1 MIKFLDLQ
9 KIIEVLSLPMS
20 PVMIEEEVNYVIK
33 IVNKWTY

>member
-20 PVMIEEEVNYVIK
+20 PIMTKEEMDYVIK
-33 IVNKWTY
+33 MVNLF